1 MARSNFLFLLL
12 PHTGD
17 YIPPVSCDSWGVGRV
32 PLFFALS
39 ILPREEAANS
49 FALDLKAF
57 NFSIAFGMTT
67 KTFFEDDWSKSRPA
81 ETLNVP

>member
-1 MARSNFLFLLL
+1 MARSNFLFLFLSY
-12 PHTGD
+12 TGD
-17 YIPPVSCDSWGVGRV
+17 YIPRVSCDSWGVGRV

-57 NFSIAFGMTT
+57 NFSMMTT
-67 KTFFEDDWSKSRPA
+67 ETYVEDDWSRSVLPKP
-81 ETLNVP
+81 